1 MVRPSNAIQ
10 MISNSIVGS
19 KIQVEVARYGLRFR
33 CSGMAR
39 QAALARVRSE
49 THGMDPT

>member
-1 MVRPSNAIQ
+1 MVRPSSAIQ
-10 MISNSIVGS
+10 MTSNSMAVS

-33 CSGMAR
+33 CSGTDR